1 MALRRQ
7 LSKYLHEKRFFRGPA
22 RLVEP
27 GLSVGLSFKFGAA
40 IFLLGST
47 VVASATDLAILR
59 NGNSIRHERHQT
71 LGAVTR
77 LYLSD
82 SASGY
87 LEIPTDQIER
97 FEVDNTPQPV
107 PSVASNPAQSNLI
120 NRTAVSPSLS
130 PRPQRI
136 VDRQS
141 LDQMVN
147 GAGQRHQIDPDF
159 INSVIRAESGFN
171 NRAVSK
177 KGAQGL
183 MQLMPGTASQ
193 LGVANSFDPNANVEG
208 GTKYL
213 RELLEKYNYDVPKAL
228 AAYNAGSRRVDQ
240 YHGVPPYFETQTYVA
255 KIIRDY
261 NRKKLAQN
269 PSLAHKTKTAASHS
283 HNANVAAPKSQ
294 TFKTAAEKPLAGTES
309 ASR

>member
-1 MALRRQ
+1 MQ
-7 LSKYLHEKRFFRGPA
+7 LT
-22 RLVEP
+22 
-27 GLSVGLSFKFGAA
+27 FKAGAA
-40 IFLLGST
+40 IFL
-47 VVASATDLAILR
+47 VASAVFSGATDLAVLR
-59 NGNSIRHERHQT
+59 NGNSIRHERRQIV
-71 LGAVTR
+71 GAVTR

-82 SASGY
+82 STSGY
-87 LEIPTDQIER
+87 IEIPTDQIER
-97 FEVDNTPQPV
+97 FEVDHTPQV
-107 PSVASNPAQSNLI
+107 PASIASKPAQSNLI
-120 NRTAVSPSLS
+120 NTTAVSPSLNAGA
-130 PRPQRI
+130 RRI

-141 LDQMVN
+141 LDQMVT

-228 AAYNAGSRRVDQ
+228 AAYNTGSRRVDQ

-269 PSLAHKTKTAASHS
+269 PSLAHKAKAPASHS
-283 HNANVAAPKSQ
+283 QTARVASPKSQ
-294 TFKTAAEKPLAGTES
+294 ILKTATAKPLAGTES

>member
-1 MALRRQ
+1 MKMGFRPRS
-7 LSKYLHEKRFFRGPA
+7 SKYLRESPLFNYIV
-22 RLVEP
+22 RLN
-27 GLSVGLSFKFGAA
+27 LKFGSA
-40 IFLLGST
+40 IFL
-47 VVASATDLAILR
+47 VASGVFSSATDLAVLR
-59 NGNSIRHERHQT
+59 NGNSIRHERRQVV
-71 LGAVTR
+71 GAVTR

-87 LEIPTDQIER
+87 IEIPTDQIER
-97 FEVDNTPQPV
+97 FEVDNTSHAPV
-107 PSVASNPAQSNLI
+107 SIASNPTQSNLL
-120 NRTAVSPSLS
+120 NTPANPSPLNAQA
-130 PRPQRI
+130 QRI
-136 VDRQS
+136 VDREN
-141 LDQMVN
+141 LDVMVN

-171 NRAVSK
+171 NRAVSR

-183 MQLMPGTASQ
+183 MQLMPQTASQ
-193 LGVANSFDPNANVEG
+193 RGVANSFDPNANVEG

-228 AAYNAGSRRVDQ
+228 AAYNAGSRRVDR

-269 PSLAHKTKTAASHS
+269 PSLAHPAKSATQHSQTAKTAT
-283 HNANVAAPKSQ
+283 PKSQ
-294 TFKTAAEKPLAGTES
+294 ILKTATAKPLAGTES